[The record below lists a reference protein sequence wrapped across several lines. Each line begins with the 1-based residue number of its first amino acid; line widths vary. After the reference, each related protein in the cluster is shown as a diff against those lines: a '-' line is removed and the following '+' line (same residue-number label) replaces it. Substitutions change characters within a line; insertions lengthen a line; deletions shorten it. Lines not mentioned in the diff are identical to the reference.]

1 MHVLQDAQEM
11 GVDERHITLLRE
23 FSKGQRN
30 EDVAEIMGIS
40 SRTVRNYKRSAII
53 AIQEAYESVTKV

>member
-1 MHVLQDAQEM
+1 M